1 MDQVFKDPNNIRRT
15 PADVGATY
23 ISDERAA
30 ELGWIPVFPDYQS
43 PMPTQ
48 TTTDKLAA
56 IRTKRDTLLADCDF
70 TQLPDAPLT
79 ADKKS
84 AWASYRQALRDMPEK
99 CTNLDNPTW
108 PSPPEG

>member
-1 MDQVFKDPNNIRRT
+1 MQVFKDSDNIRKT

-30 ELGWIPVFPDYQS
+30 DLGWTPVSSDYQS
-43 PMPTQ
+43 PIPAQ
-48 TTTDKLAA
+48 TTTEKLVA

-84 AWASYRQALRDMPEK
+84 AWVSYRQALRDMPEK
-99 CTNLDNPTW
+99 GCSDLDNTQ
-108 PSPPEG
+108 